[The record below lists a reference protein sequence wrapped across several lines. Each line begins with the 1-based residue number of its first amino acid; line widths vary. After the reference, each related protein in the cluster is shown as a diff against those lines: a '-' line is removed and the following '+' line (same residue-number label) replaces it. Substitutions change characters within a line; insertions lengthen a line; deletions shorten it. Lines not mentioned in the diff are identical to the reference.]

1 MRHIRLQMAAMLGA
15 VALATPAAAQTSN
28 HITCFKARDNAPR
41 ARYSL
46 TLTSAV
52 GPLACKVKVPAK
64 LACLETAK
72 SNVSPTPPGGGPTG
86 AVGSFLCYQLKCQ
99 RASAAG
105 AEMEDQ
111 FGRRTV
117 NFKGTQLLCAPATRG
132 SLTRGPGAGPSTTTT
147 TLAGGTGQ
155 CRFADGRCTGQ
166 CAGGGRCGTAVSSTS
181 CECRSTACGDSSA
194 PECSGFCVNQGEAC
208 IFSVTGCSC
217 VRVP

>member
-1 MRHIRLQMAAMLGA
+1 MRITLGA
-15 VALATPAAAQTSN
+15 LALAVPALAQTQN
-28 HITCFKARDNAPR
+28 HLTCFKARDSAPR
-41 ARYSL
+41 AKYSL
-46 TLTSAV
+46 TLTTDA

-99 RASAAG
+99 RGSAFSAD
-105 AEMEDQ
+105 MEDQ

-117 NFKGTQLLCAPATRG
+117 NFRGTQLLCAPANRT
-132 SLTRGPGAGPSTTTT
+132 SLSRGPAPAPTTTTT
-147 TLAGGTGQ
+147 TLGPTGQ
-155 CRFADGRCTGQ
+155 CTFTNDRCEGS
-166 CAGGGRCGTAVSSTS
+166 CPGGGRCGTAVSSTS
-181 CECRSTACGDSSA
+181 CECRSTACGDASA
-194 PECSGFCVNQGEAC
+194 PGCNGFCTTQGEAC